1 MYTDQEKN
9 RIAWKEYSKFNV
21 GKEVDIESDGKKEKR
36 IGYVSEIFGQA
47 PEKDMVSS
55 LEDLEARL
63 QGALTGLNG
72 YIVTDKEITQ

>member
-63 QGALTGLNG
+63 QGALTGLMA
-72 YIVTDKEITQ
+72 TL